1 MSEWIERKYEILPLK
16 WGRMWGTENHDVR
29 RKPWVYFALSA
40 LRKDPAYAGKS
51 IGGHTV
57 EEWFGL
63 LGDFMKQYVE
73 DRVLTGMWIE
83 PGGHYAHITF
93 DNMIDLYEAAP
104 DPMVRQHAKMFL
116 DLALIEDEQ
125 ISVNGYRAGARSRT
139 PAMGDTTGKFKNTVF
154 GDKPGLLMSDYQAPP
169 IAIVLRNANGA
180 VEPYHISNRVPG
192 ENAPVKP
199 EFARNSHLVSYAYR
213 TPGYLLGSVLQ
224 DPNRN
229 YNPTSDQRRW
239 SGLIFQSDEAVYPWP
254 KEIFKTK
261 DSGRSSKAFW
271 GIQHDGTMVVQKL
284 LKSDGWSS
292 FDLTFV
298 DGVITLKHLAGSST
312 PRTVLVARD
321 SEPLTHGAIIMATV
335 QMEKGKSV
343 EVGDITITSL
353 PGSGFQPSVADPQK
367 IRDATL
373 TTMERMNRDFIN
385 QRSARIKAMEYLGGL
400 PGKPSKD
407 VVSALAIA
415 ACDPDLEVRLAA
427 IGTMR
432 RLNVKP
438 DIRASLLE
446 SLGRTDHT
454 IRARAMAMLAHL
466 KVTPEKVVTRVVDGL
481 MSDQRSARQD
491 FKMFIQAAGGSGDKK
506 SGKALRKEMEKAVA
520 EGKGAEQKQK
530 MIADKLKA
538 AANPLADSVFDEI
551 KRRFASEQE
560 EKKLAALVRAVGR
573 DSVEEQVDS
582 DSLPFLCQALKHP
595 SPAVRLAA
603 AKAVRWIETPL
614 AWPSVNKQVK
624 NIFKDNPEAA
634 KEITEALASMAAQEV
649 PAVRAQ
655 AVGALIEM
663 RAMPELVAAMLG
675 DKDAGVRLAAAE
687 GLCTYKR
694 ADIQNAVPALK
705 ALASDERCQVAAAA
719 ALKYIEDN
727 TIVDHLEKKLPR
739 DVVLNKGEP
748 VTPEKMAKLQ
758 PLVVEAKRIG
768 IAVQAER
775 VPFPDDMISHASAQ
789 LCLGRNREAANERLQ
804 EHLRVFHY
812 DDKSALDA
820 PVIALAYALHNSK
833 SRYFP
838 GGLTPETEA
847 LYKAMMFS
855 VVDWNSHMLFDK
867 VIDNVMRLPGTENQ
881 SLTYRFGQWFLFLDL
896 LKDDPDFVTFQ
907 IVASD
912 PETRK
917 LAQMFLDVHFVDE
930 AQWGF
935 EYVRGGGKS
944 RVKDQKPSGFG
955 VFGDAEKLYY
965 LAIPYESKGAHSI
978 SVSSYSAPA
987 VAVAM
992 WNECQ
997 YPAKPIELNN
1007 RRLGELRGNDKDPNA
1022 ENEGADG
1029 NGKDASVGGDDSG
1042 ESDTG
1047 PVFAADSKLR
1057 NYGWKTRN
1065 YLLGSILRD
1074 PNAKMEPI
1082 CEQRQWNGIT
1092 FADGSTIAPFSVA
1105 GYGFQHRNVY
1115 LFQQSNTSREIG
1127 KMSVLISPSLEKI
1140 ERGGWVFYKSGKGYA
1155 AIKPLKGAYRW
1166 DGTNLF
1172 PEDQLSPL
1180 VIQGGDEDEYG
1191 SYEKFVDSVLKNQIL
1206 VADDKVEFQSP
1217 GQPKIEF
1224 FYESTG
1230 KLSRVDGKEVD
1241 LRPGL
1246 VYSSPNLTRKE
1257 GSPLVEAQAGM
1268 YSATYNLDDLTVTE
1282 EVKK

>member
-1 MSEWIERKYEILPLK
+1 MNLLAFRFPGSGAKNYLLLVTFTALGICFQMSPA
-16 WGRMWGTENHDVR
+16 V
-29 RKPWVYFALSA
+29 A
-40 LRKDPAYAGKS
+40 KDPGSSAVLLDDSMIPALHSATVPSKDYGLAANEFPAAFSSSGGKWNLKPDPQRNGRQVLQSVAGQLMVVPDAGNFRFAFHVAPEGCPMIEFCWQGQRGFYSLNLREGVLKKVAGK
-51 IGGHTV
+51 V
-57 EEWFGL
+57 P
-63 LGDFMKQYVE
+63 DK
-73 DRVLTGMWIE
+73 VLAKSEKPLQEMPKGR
-83 PGGHYAHITF
+83 PG
-93 DNMIDLYEAAP
+93 
-104 DPMVRQHAKMFL
+104 
-116 DLALIEDEQ
+116 
-125 ISVNGYRAGARSRT
+125 
-139 PAMGDTTGKFKNTVF
+139 
-154 GDKPGLLMSDYQAPP
+154 
-169 IAIVLRNANGA
+169 
-180 VEPYHISNRVPG
+180 
-192 ENAPVKP
+192 
-199 EFARNSHLVSYAYR
+199 
-213 TPGYLLGSVLQ
+213 
-224 DPNRN
+224 
-229 YNPTSDQRRW
+229 
-239 SGLIFQSDEAVYPWP
+239 
-254 KEIFKTK
+254 
-261 DSGRSSKAFW
+261 
-271 GIQHDGTMVVQKL
+271 
-284 LKSDGWSS
+284 DGWSS

-353 PGSGFQPSVADPQK
+353 PGSGFQPSVTDPQK

-446 SLGRTDHT
+446 SLGSTDHT

-538 AANPLADSVFDEI
+538 ATNPLADSVFDEI

-603 AKAVRWIETPL
+603 AKAVRWIETPI

-634 KEITEALASMAAQEV
+634 KEITEALGSMAAQEV

-758 PLVVEAKRIG
+758 PLVAEAKRIG

-833 SRYFP
+833 SRHFP

-896 LKDDPDFVTFQ
+896 LKDDPDFAKRKLRSGKTVAESYVEWNNFIKGWLKARTLNGLWIELGAPYSGKYSFPAIVTFQ

-987 VAVAM
+987 VAAAM

-1022 ENEGADG
+1022 EKEDAEG

-1057 NYGWKTRN
+1057 NYGWKTRS

-1074 PNAKMEPI
+1074 PNAKMGPI

-1115 LFQQSNTSREIG
+1115 LLQQSNTSREIG

-1241 LRPGL
+1241 LRPEM